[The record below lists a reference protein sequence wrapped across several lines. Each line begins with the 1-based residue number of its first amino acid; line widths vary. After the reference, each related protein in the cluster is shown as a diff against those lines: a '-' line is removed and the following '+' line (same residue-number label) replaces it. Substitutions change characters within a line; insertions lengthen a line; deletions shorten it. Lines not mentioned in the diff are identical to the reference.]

1 MHYIRDAKRR
11 TAWPLVICTFEMWV
25 RKSHVPGGGTMW
37 ANWLTP
43 GITKSGRKGDGT
55 NRMAIGSS
63 RAMCHSEAGKLAS
76 QPKHD
81 VATYTVCHTRLKK
94 HNISFDMI
102 CPLLRISFYLYCPNL
117 KNRLLVL
124 KGFPKTHKYI
134 SSFVTRNAG
143 PILTL

>member
-1 MHYIRDAKRR
+1 
-11 TAWPLVICTFEMWV
+11 
-25 RKSHVPGGGTMW
+25 
-37 ANWLTP
+37 
-43 GITKSGRKGDGT
+43 
-55 NRMAIGSS
+55 MAIGSS

-134 SSFVTRNAG
+134 SSFSSGKPAIFCVYRDKLIKGKNDQPRYT
-143 PILTL
+143 